1 MKPDEPD
8 FRHMIGYLFGICT
21 YLVRLYILGSGSV
34 ADTLHSNEMIDI
46 EKRFLLL
53 SQFASFSEKLPT
65 K

>member
-1 MKPDEPD
+1 MKPEEPD
-8 FRHMIGYLFGICT
+8 FRHRIGYICFLA